1 MHVCFI
7 LIARPLLSPPSS
19 LLQPQH
25 LPTSPLSTFIFV
37 LFWDIVDL
45 WCDLSFGKLYWNHVG
60 SVWIIALVAVALQLP
75 EFVITH

>member
-1 MHVCFI
+1 
-7 LIARPLLSPPSS
+7 
-19 LLQPQH
+19 
-25 LPTSPLSTFIFV
+25 